1 MASQG
6 SMGDD
11 LEELTGGLRRMW
23 STASLGSKL
32 GMKAASRVLFS
43 KKGETPDPD
52 DALASSEAAIAAAK
66 KLVAKM
72 GKLKGLA
79 MKAGQIASYMPG
91 ALPPAAQE
99 VLAELQASSTP
110 MSFAR
115 IDEVLV
121 AELGNRGRDLFDSID
136 ERPFAAASIGQV
148 HRATLDGAPV
158 AVKVQYPGVEGAI
171 RNDLRMVAVI
181 ARLSTV
187 GSPLDGRGLAAEL
200 RDRLLEECDYT
211 RESEHQRLFA
221 RLLSTVDGANVPAV
235 IDARSSR
242 RVLTSTFASSGPL
255 TAIADQPTRDRA
267 GQIIFRACFE
277 LLFRR
282 CIYNADPHPGNY
294 LVDADGGVTF
304 LDFGCVRRFEPDMI
318 RTWKRMAL
326 AILDGDRTGFQTGFR
341 ALGFVG
347 KEKKFD
353 WDYQW
358 NAMRTLYKPFLEPG
372 YRHVAADVTRSFG
385 VLMFDNPN
393 RMRLVVPPEWLFLNR
408 LQWGL
413 NAVLAQLG
421 AVGPWGATIRELLAS
436 ELEPA

>member
-1 MASQG
+1 MA
-6 SMGDD
+6 DD
-11 LEELTGGLRRMW
+11 LDELTGGLRRMW
-23 STASLGSKL
+23 STASLSSKL
-32 GMKAASRVLFS
+32 GLKAAGRVLFS
-43 KKGETPDPD
+43 KRGIESDLDPD
-52 DALASSEAAIAAAK
+52 EALASTEAAIAAAK

-110 MSFAR
+110 MTFAR
-115 IDEVLV
+115 IDEVLER
-121 AELGNRGRDLFDSID
+121 ELGKPGRELFDTID

-148 HRATLDGAPV
+148 HRATFEGAPIV
-158 AVKVQYPGVEGAI
+158 VKVQYPGVEDAI

-181 ARLSTV
+181 ARLSSV
-187 GSPLDGRGLAAEL
+187 GSPLDGAALSAEL

-211 RESEHQRLFA
+211 REAQNQALFA
-221 RLLSTVDGANVPAV
+221 TLLARIDGARAPTVV
-235 IDARSSR
+235 TARSSR
-242 RVLTSTFASSGPL
+242 RVLASTLADGAPIAAL
-255 TAIADQPTRDRA
+255 TDQAIRDRA
-267 GQIIFRACFE
+267 GQVIFRVCFG
-277 LLFRR
+277 LLFRH

-294 LVDADGGVTF
+294 LVDESGDVTF
-304 LDFGCVRRFEPDMI
+304 LDFGCVRRFEPEMI

-326 AILDGDRTGFQTGFR
+326 TILVGDRGGFQEGFR

-358 NAMRTLYKPFLEPG
+358 NAMRKLYRPFLEPG
-372 YRHVAADVTRSFG
+372 YRYNPTDVSKSFG
-385 VLMFDNPN
+385 ELMFDNPN
-393 RMRLVVPPEWLFLNR
+393 RMRIALPPEWLFLNR

-421 AVGPWGATIRELLAS
+421 AAGPWDTTIRELLGA
-436 ELEPA
+436 ELDPA